1 MRPSPSNQHLPTL
14 TRMPARENHHPFRPR
29 VPVPTPLALGEP
41 MRLEAVSWLQWAEQG
56 MLLLALSLTRI
67 AAR

>member
-1 MRPSPSNQHLPTL
+1 
-14 TRMPARENHHPFRPR
+14 MPARENHHPFRPR
-29 VPVPTPLALGEP
+29 VPEPAPLALGEP